1 MLKEF
6 DQAFED
12 FERDAYSKLYECHF
26 DAGKELDNFNLQVQA
41 QSLAN
46 DLGYFC
52 LIVRD
57 LYVETLGKVSQK
69 MDRRAQMAFEPIKD
83 SSGRDPTVICL
94 GKLGVA
100 YKAFYFLVR
109 AFHDV
114 LYKMILRL
122 YGQNVGPK
130 SSMKDAIDYELRSLK
145 RTNPVGEFISDC
157 CEGYAEWFI
166 PMRAR
171 RDLSK
176 YGVGISYEM
185 GKNFVNNE
193 TSLAIRI
200 GSLPKKQ
207 SPSLTLEELTKAL
220 TISTQITGAMIEY
233 GLTTGRFISSNETLK
248 RDAAKDRRAP

>member
-57 LYVETLGKVSQK
+57 LYEETLGKVSQE
-69 MDRRAQMAFEPIKD
+69 MDRKAQMAFEPIRD

-94 GKLGVA
+94 GKLGVV

-114 LYKMILRL
+114 LYKMILCL
-122 YGQNVGPK
+122 HGQNVGPK

-145 RTNPVGEFISDC
+145 RTNPVGEFISNC

-193 TSLAIRI
+193 TSLAIKI
-200 GSLPKKQ
+200 GNPTRNQ
-207 SPSLTLEELTKAL
+207 SPALTLDEFTKSL
-220 TISTQITGAMIEY
+220 TISTQITNAMIKY
-233 GLTTGRFISSNETLK
+233 GLTTGRFISPNTMLNP
-248 RDAAKDRRAP
+248 DAQKLGAG